1 MDWIRDEIA
10 LLFSQLHN
18 PVVLQR
24 IECSGLHLNAETQV
38 RNAEAFWDLTV
49 ASASERSW
57 FMLSYS
63 HTMPEMW
70 AGLLDT
76 NTARARDS
84 LTRFVEM
91 GKAVI
96 EAKEAMQDPN
106 NHDRVAP
113 SLIHNLSSEFSP
125 NNLSAFFCCW
135 IFWLGGQFV
144 AMCFFQLT
152 N

>member
-1 MDWIRDEIA
+1 MEWVRDEIG

-24 IECSGLHLNAETQV
+24 VDCSGLHLSGETQV
-38 RNAEAFWDLTV
+38 SNAESFWDLTV

-63 HTMPEMW
+63 HSLPEMW
-70 AGLLDT
+70 AGLLDQ
-76 NTARARDS
+76 NTARARES
-84 LTRFVEM
+84 LARFIDM

-96 EAKEAMQDPN
+96 EAKEAMQDPT

-113 SLIHNLSSEFSP
+113 SLIHGL
-125 NNLSAFFCCW
+125 
-135 IFWLGGQFV
+135 
-144 AMCFFQLT
+144 
-152 N
+152 

>member
-1 MDWIRDEIA
+1 MLNSFQAKRANMEWVRDEIG

-24 IECSGLHLNAETQV
+24 VDCSGLHLSGETQV
-38 RNAEAFWDLTV
+38 SNAESFWDLTV

-63 HTMPEMW
+63 HSLPEMW
-70 AGLLDT
+70 AGLLDQ
-76 NTARARDS
+76 NTARARES
-84 LTRFVEM
+84 LARFIDM

-96 EAKEAMQDPN
+96 KAKEAMQDPT

-113 SLIHNLSSEFSP
+113 SLIHGL
-125 NNLSAFFCCW
+125 
-135 IFWLGGQFV
+135 
-144 AMCFFQLT
+144 
-152 N
+152 